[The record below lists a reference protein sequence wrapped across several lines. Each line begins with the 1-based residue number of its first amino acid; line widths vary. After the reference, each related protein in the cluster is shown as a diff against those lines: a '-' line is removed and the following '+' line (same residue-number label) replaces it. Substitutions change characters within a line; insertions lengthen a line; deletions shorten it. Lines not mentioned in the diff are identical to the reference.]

1 MTEASHEIVERA
13 LAASR
18 ADGCVVIA
26 SESSTVNLRWANNT
40 LTTNGAARDRSVTV
54 ISIVGRSFGVRS
66 VSSIDSGSGGGSE
79 TADKLAELV
88 WSSEAAAKDADE
100 AEDYADL
107 LTPGQP
113 GTATAGPGGEAFD
126 EPARRTSTSVFSTF
140 ATDLGEALRA
150 ARAEG
155 RALYGFAEHDL
166 TTTWLGTSTGVRL
179 RHSQPT
185 GTVEWNAKN
194 GQPGGSVW
202 HGQSTHDFAD
212 VDVAATDA
220 ELRRRLAWCARS
232 IDLPAGRYETLLPPS
247 AVSDLILD
255 AYWSAAG
262 RDAAEGRTV
271 FSRAGGGTRLGEAFG
286 PAGLRLFSDP
296 NDSELSCTP
305 FVSASH
311 SSATSSVFDN
321 GLALGRTNWFDDG
334 KLAALVHTRAS
345 ARAAGTSATP
355 FIDNLIMD
363 GGGTATLDEMVAS
376 TKRGLLLTCLWYI
389 REVDPEVLLLT
400 GLTRDGVY
408 LVENGEVTGA
418 VNNFRFNESPVSAL
432 GRITEIGAAT
442 RTLGREWADWFTL
455 SRMPALRIPD
465 FNMSSVSPAS

>member
-1 MTEASHEIVERA
+1 VTEASHEIVERA
-13 LAASR
+13 LAASQ
-18 ADGCVVIA
+18 ADACVVIA
-26 SESSTVNLRWANNT
+26 SEGSTVNLRWANNT

-54 ISIVGRSFGVRS
+54 ISVVGRSFGVRS
-66 VSSIDSGSGGGSE
+66 VSSIDPGVSGGE
-79 TADKLAELV
+79 AVDKLTDLV
-88 WSSEAAAKDADE
+88 RASEAAAKDADD
-100 AEDYADL
+100 AEDYSEL
-107 LTPGQP
+107 LAPGQP
-113 GTATAGPGGEAFD
+113 GAAGASPGDGVFED
-126 EPARRTSTSVFSTF
+126 GARHTSTAVFSTF

-155 RALYGFAEHDL
+155 RSLYGFAEHDL

-185 GTVEWNAKN
+185 GTVEWNAKS

-202 HGQSTHDFAD
+202 HGQSTHDFTD
-212 VDVAATDA
+212 VDVAATDV
-220 ELRRRLAWCARS
+220 ELRRRLAWCGRS
-232 IDLPAGRYETLLPPS
+232 IELPAGRYETLLPPS

-286 PAGLRLFSDP
+286 PSGLRLFSDP
-296 NDSELSCTP
+296 ADPELSCAP
-305 FVSASH
+305 FVFSGH
-311 SSATSSVFDN
+311 SSATASVFDN
-321 GLALGRTNWFDDG
+321 GLALGPTDWFADG
-334 KLAALVHTRAS
+334 KLATLVHTRAS
-345 ARAAGTSATP
+345 ARAAGTTATP
-355 FIDNLIMD
+355 FIDNLTMD

-408 LVENGEVTGA
+408 LVENGEVVGV
-418 VNNFRFNESPVSAL
+418 VNNFRFNESPVSLL
-432 GRITEIGAAT
+432 GRISEIGATT
-442 RTLGREWADWFTL
+442 RTLGREWADWFKL
-455 SRMPALRIPD
+455 SRMPALRVPD

>member
-18 ADGCVVIA
+18 ADGCIVIA
-26 SESSTVNLRWANNT
+26 TESSTVNLRWANNT

-54 ISIVGRSFGVRS
+54 VSIVGRSFGVRS
-66 VSSIDSGSGGGSE
+66 VSTIEAGTTGV
-79 TADKLAELV
+79 DKLTELV
-88 WSSEAAAKDADE
+88 RSAEAAAKDADD

-107 LTPGQP
+107 LAPGQP
-113 GTATAGPGGEAFD
+113 GAATSPEPFD
-126 EPARRTSTSVFSTF
+126 ALAERTSTSVFTRF
-140 ATDLGEALRA
+140 AADLGEALRA

-155 RALYGFAEHDL
+155 RGLYGFAEHDL
-166 TTTWLGTSTGVRL
+166 TTTWLGTSTGLRL

-185 GTVEWNAKN
+185 GSVEWNAKN

-202 HGQSTHDFAD
+202 HGQATHDFSD

-220 ELRRRLAWCARS
+220 ELRRRLGWCART

-271 FSRAGGGTRLGEAFG
+271 FSKAGGGTRLGEAFG
-286 PAGLRLFSDP
+286 PAGMTLYSDP
-296 NDSELSCTP
+296 ADPELSCAP
-305 FVSASH
+305 FAVSGH
-311 SSATSSVFDN
+311 SSATASVFDN
-321 GLALGRTNWFDDG
+321 GLALGRTNWLDDG
-334 KLAALVHTRAS
+334 KLAALVHTRSS
-345 ARAAGTSATP
+345 AQAAGARPTP
-355 FIDNLIMD
+355 FVDNLTMD
-363 GGGTATLDEMVAS
+363 AGGTATLDDMVAS

-418 VNNFRFNESPVSAL
+418 VNNFRFNESPVSLL
-432 GRITEIGAAT
+432 GRITELGAAS
-442 RTLGREWADWFTL
+442 RTLGREWADWFKL
-455 SRMPALRIPD
+455 SRMPAVRVPD